1 MKPKTLFSF
10 SFLFSKNKNKKR
22 LTGRAPSFFF
32 FFFCFSKFPL
42 LTLVLFF
49 ILFLYFENKMKNG
62 LQDANSK
69 SFLENKNENRLK
81 TCCRTAPKHSSI
93 VTCQDLHKL
102 HVSVFLSY
110 MPVYVEVTCPDIL
123 VSPLERHPLK

>member
-1 MKPKTLFSF
+1 M
-10 SFLFSKNKNKKR
+10 KNKNKFMKNK
-22 LTGRAPSFFF
+22 FFF
-32 FFFCFSKFPL
+32 FFSKFPL

-81 TCCRTAPKHSSI
+81 TAAGQPLSFFMAIFFFFSI
-93 VTCQDLHKL
+93 QSFDNH
-102 HVSVFLSY
+102 
-110 MPVYVEVTCPDIL
+110 I
-123 VSPLERHPLK
+123 